1 MWSHFT
7 LSLFISEHIRNC
19 ICSADVA
26 TTVVIIEQSRF
37 WAKRYLS
44 DKQWKSVTL
53 ENVGRGMQNV
63 HCTYTHS
70 GGKPYSL
77 WVRLRTH
84 THTYTHDW
92 GLWVMKVRM
101 RRSDERKSENVRS
114 IDIEHEP
121 TTEGLACVGGN
132 AKHPHVCAALD
143 FDRSGASLSAPQL
156 TEACCWSEDSF
167 YHTTR
172 DLHRCME
179 NQVATHT
186 YIVKGQNKE
195 YKHSEMTQWLHRP
208 LSHCMSLPQIHMIS
222 TINIFCFICHR
233 LLFIK
238 CSVGCIRPSNLIL

>member
-1 MWSHFT
+1 MEKCDPRERGAWNAKCALHLHT
-7 LSLFISEHIRNC
+7 LWRETL
-19 ICSADVA
+19 
-26 TTVVIIEQSRF
+26 QS
-37 WAKRYLS
+37 
-44 DKQWKSVTL
+44 
-53 ENVGRGMQNV
+53 VGALQT
-63 HCTYTHS
+63 HKHAYTQ
-70 GGKPYSL
+70 
-77 WVRLRTH
+77 V
-84 THTYTHDW
+84 HTYMPHDW

-114 IDIEHEP
+114 TDIEHEP

-132 AKHPHVCAALD
+132 AKHPHVCAALA

-156 TEACCWSEDSF
+156 TEAFSWSEDSF

-195 YKHSEMTQWLHRP
+195 YKHSEMTQWLNRP

-238 CSVGCIRPSNLIL
+238 CSVGCIPPSNLTL